1 MEEHSLFYT
10 ELSERRI
17 VGESLKSHESAHLHG
32 CQELQSTDTFKVL
45 SFFEPQ
51 HRELLPLFITMNRFR
66 SKKKPAR
73 DAQASRRLSTESDV
87 PALPT
92 FSSKTFRRNKKAQ
105 PEPKPEVDIA
115 AALPPSDDFRTS
127 LLMPNLSARFSMLRE
142 QDDPNSKIGKANDD
156 SVLFPKRA
164 SRLDLFGHNNLTDI
178 AEVDSLRDSIR
189 PPFASYMRTGS
200 VGSGVTDGYGTD
212 DDTSHSGSVMS
223 RSRPGEGNTLFGGRQ
238 KIYKIPV
245 GGSASSKNLSANEG
259 GESAPAKGMGGK
271 LLYGDDVATSAFQK
285 LRDQAR
291 QEREREEQARQNA
304 RSSKEHDRSRS
315 PPPANYNRN
324 RETGS
329 STTSGP
335 SQPRTS
341 TAATSIASQRS
352 IYERN
357 GNGSSHTNLP
367 STQGSIHSHGPDRP
381 YPKSR
386 RLYGQGLEQQM
397 HEQQSSA
404 MHRLESLHRQRTV
417 SGQSRNV
424 QQSRSATNLH
434 DRFQRSGPLYA
445 SSGFRA
451 GSPPPSATP
460 TRMAEFDLGLT
471 EGNRAGSPSQNEY
484 AYGRSPPLS
493 PLMSPSPDA
502 TLVSALEPNDLGKAT
517 ALGAFNKPKQQYN
530 EQQYLQRQLQ
540 LQQGRETPPLA
551 RPFSPQAQS
560 IDEQISGRT
569 RENSLSSMQSRTGS
583 FKHQPERQGND
594 HVLSMVPES
603 SSPRREGRKINEE
616 SHPAMNGSFLAGM
629 SGSELGSPTESDM
642 ETETH
647 AIKPDEPGSQ
657 SLSSV
662 ADRTRASQEPFQFNI
677 TSDHDQDT
685 NSELALPDEPSRDD
699 RSVTTVT
706 QAQHSSTADQ
716 IRPTYLGADS
726 PTLGPTNG
734 LSGLVHTHLRNHS
747 GQSSI
752 YPEQSPGLIEK
763 FPHDLQNNHYPGE
776 LQTQSGRSETCF
788 RDSTWTQNNVAGEQM
803 KREPLQLRSDNALPP
818 LSNRVQI
825 AADEINAPQSQDS
838 SKSPQALGPDKAQR
852 VLGDEAPRRSQ
863 ESSDQPS
870 WQEQLKAHHARAGST
885 ETEKEREGLAME
897 LAERRRMVQNKL
909 ESFVGPDSRS
919 GSPMSVTRSR
929 DDSPAKPGIPFGVL
943 KSKTSRGSLIGKDKP
958 SKAMKMLGISANSS
972 LTNLSSHPSQES
984 FFKREDDQSNRY
996 ARGHS
1001 QTRREPPGRQPQD
1014 NFRPQRPREPSNERI
1029 GLNPHRRPSPP
1040 SARRVGPGRAGSD
1053 ASERPA
1059 EAWNGQQRSFA
1070 ARVAAE
1076 RDRINGYQP
1085 NTFQPRDRAGM
1096 PRSTEELNASMA
1108 GHPSPAERSQSAMS
1122 GRMRSN
1128 GMGNTPGYFDSR
1140 GPLPDQKNNSP
1151 LGGASHRGP
1160 PTSPYSA
1167 SSNSSSH
1174 GASPVDSYTTPTMIT
1189 SQESYTTRRG
1199 PNIRKQSVNKHDI
1212 SEPMFLSSTS
1222 SVGTIDLPPGA
1233 SLSNGMEPPSSRP
1246 PIPPQNPRR
1255 RRTNNLLQALGR
1267 LEKPDEAP
1275 PPPMH
1280 PENPYEER
1288 STFSAD
1294 ESESKASKMRQ
1305 RLRKTSSEGG
1315 NLAAKARQHAM
1326 MEPSPAVPNFS
1337 PTSHVPSPG
1346 TMQTQAFHNP
1356 NHPSAA
1362 PYPPPQMHFGGGD
1375 VPASAVMF

>member
-1 MEEHSLFYT
+1 
-10 ELSERRI
+10 
-17 VGESLKSHESAHLHG
+17 
-32 CQELQSTDTFKVL
+32 
-45 SFFEPQ
+45 
-51 HRELLPLFITMNRFR
+51 MNRFR
-66 SKKKPAR
+66 SKKKSIQ
-73 DAQASRRLSTESDV
+73 DAQALRRPSTDSDV

-92 FSSKTFRRNKKAQ
+92 FSSKTFKRNKKAQ
-105 PEPKPEVDIA
+105 PESKPEVDIA
-115 AALPPSDDFRTS
+115 AVLPPSDDFRTS

-212 DDTSHSGSVMS
+212 DDMSHSGSLMS

-245 GGSASSKNLSANEG
+245 GGSASSKSLSANEG
-259 GESAPAKGMGGK
+259 GESAPTKGMGGK
-271 LLYGDDVATSAFQK
+271 FLYGDDVATSAFQK

-291 QEREREEQARQNA
+291 QEREREEQEQQNT
-304 RSSKEHDRSRS
+304 RSSKEHDRTHS
-315 PPPANYNRN
+315 PTPANYNRN

-357 GNGSSHTNLP
+357 ANGSSHTIFP

-386 RLYGQGLEQQM
+386 RLYGQGLDQQM

-404 MHRLESLHRQRTV
+404 MHRLESLHRQRTI
-417 SGQSRNV
+417 GAQSRNV

-460 TRMAEFDLGLT
+460 RRMAEFDLGLT
-471 EGNRAGSPSQNEY
+471 GGNRARSPSPNENDY
-484 AYGRSPPLS
+484 VRSPPLS

-502 TLVSALEPNDLGKAT
+502 TLATALEPNDLGKAT

-583 FKHQPERQGND
+583 FIHQSERPIND

-603 SSPRREGRKINEE
+603 SSPRREGRKISEE
-616 SHPAMNGSFLAGM
+616 HHPAMGGSFLAGM
-629 SGSELGSPTESDM
+629 SGSELGSPTESDT
-642 ETETH
+642 ETETN
-647 AIKPDEPGSQ
+647 AIKPDESGFR
-657 SLSSV
+657 SLSGV
-662 ADRTRASQEPFQFNI
+662 ADQTLESTESFRFNV
-677 TSDHDQDT
+677 TSDHNQVT
-685 NSELALPDEPSRDD
+685 NTGLPLPEDPSRDD

-706 QAQHSSTADQ
+706 QAQHSSTVEHV
-716 IRPTYLGADS
+716 RPSYLDADS

-752 YPEQSPGLIEK
+752 FQEQSPGLTEK
-763 FPHDLQNNHYPGE
+763 FPYDLQNSYYPE
-776 LQTQSGRSETCF
+776 DLQRQPGRSETFF
-788 RDSTWTQNNVAGEQM
+788 RDSTRTQNDVAGEHVT
-803 KREPLQLRSDNALPP
+803 RESLQLRSDNALPP
-818 LSNRVQI
+818 PSNRVRI
-825 AADEINAPQSQDS
+825 AANESNAPRSQES
-838 SKSPQALGPDKAQR
+838 SKLPQVLGPDKAQR
-852 VLGDEAPRRSQ
+852 ILGDEAPRRSQ
-863 ESSDQPS
+863 ESSTQPS

-919 GSPMSVTRSR
+919 GSPMPGTRSR

-958 SKAMKMLGISANSS
+958 PKAMKMLGISANSS

-996 ARGHS
+996 ARGQS
-1001 QTRREPPGRQPQD
+1001 QTRRDPQGRQPPD
-1014 NFRPQRPREPSNERI
+1014 NFRMQRPHEPSKERM
-1029 GLNPHRRPSPP
+1029 GPNPHRRPSPP
-1040 SARRVGPGRAGSD
+1040 FARRGEPGRAGTD
-1053 ASERPA
+1053 ATERPS
-1059 EAWNGQQRSFA
+1059 ETWSGQQRSFA
-1070 ARVAAE
+1070 ARAAAE

-1085 NTFQPRDRAGM
+1085 NASQPRDHAGM
-1096 PRSTEELNASMA
+1096 PRPTEEVLASVA
-1108 GHPSPAERSQSAMS
+1108 GHPSPAESSQSAMS

-1128 GMGNTPGYFDSR
+1128 SRGNSPGYFDNR
-1140 GPLPDQKNNSP
+1140 GPLPNQKNMSP
-1151 LGGASHRGP
+1151 HGGVSHRGP
-1160 PTSPYSA
+1160 PISPYSA

-1174 GASPVDSYTTPTMIT
+1174 GTSPVDPYTTPTMVT

-1222 SVGTIDLPPGA
+1222 SVGTVDLPPGA
-1233 SLSNGMEPPSSRP
+1233 SLSNGMEQPSLRP

-1255 RRTNNLLQALGR
+1255 RRANNLFQALGR
-1267 LEKPDEAP
+1267 LEKSEEVP
-1275 PPPMH
+1275 PPPTH
-1280 PENPYEER
+1280 SEDPYEER

-1337 PTSHVPSPG
+1337 PTLHVPSPE
-1346 TMQTQAFHNP
+1346 TMQMQAFHNP
-1356 NHPSAA
+1356 NHPAAA
-1362 PYPPPQMHFGGGD
+1362 PYAPPQMHFGGGK